1 MKNRVSYLEKEEQKV
16 IKKISKTRTDAE
28 RHAHIKSEKV
38 LRMQEK
44 LALEKREAAQVRAKA
59 EQAKS

>member
-1 MKNRVSYLEKEEQKV
+1 MKNRVSYLAKEEQKF
-16 IKKISKTRTDAE
+16 INKISKTRNDAE

-38 LRMQEK
+38 LQMQEK
-44 LALEKREAAQVRAKA
+44 LAVEQREAAQVRAKA